1 MDAAIALPTGSNIA
15 QPARAEVLARYRHL
29 REISKAHH
37 TKAFDFLSPA
47 ALMQQ
52 ARRLGLADGRKLI
65 LDSSNELDL
74 VSDLVIHT
82 AQAGRSRAIDRY
94 ARNAPPPAGSD
105 EALVLDAMRNARF
118 AVLSVEARHPAVGLL
133 LVDVIR
139 DAEVWLV
146 DEELEKSLPTGTWLA
161 TRHFTPDLFSM
172 TAGVGVLV
180 YPAVLSK
187 ALTKTP
193 GLRGKYLVE
202 ALEDPRFAEAL
213 YRASIDEG
221 LTERMRFQDPPAEGY
236 AA

>member
-82 AQAGRSRAIDRY
+82 AEAGRSRAIDRY

-133 LVDVIR
+133 SSTLSGTPRSGWSTR
-139 DAEVWLV
+139 D
-146 DEELEKSLPTGTWLA
+146 SRNRFP
-161 TRHFTPDLFSM
+161 
-172 TAGVGVLV
+172 
-180 YPAVLSK
+180 
-187 ALTKTP
+187 
-193 GLRGKYLVE
+193 RG
-202 ALEDPRFAEAL
+202 RGWR
-213 YRASIDEG
+213 RAISRQ
-221 LTERMRFQDPPAEGY
+221 TSSQ
-236 AA
+236 